1 MTLLV
6 VAESYTHGALHT
18 PGLLL
23 HQSIPCIHLGSSKT
37 FPCQT
42 FSLCLK
48 KPQVLPAFLAK
59 KEVCQTYASPVAD
72 APGGQDRA
80 LPEVARLDV
89 GGLRARTVDRVLVP
103 VLIVVL
109 AGVNLTA
116 GHEALPVSLPACD
129 GALWAEEIPVST
141 ACFRKAAQNGREGN
155 QACQL

>member
-1 MTLLV
+1 M
-6 VAESYTHGALHT
+6 
-18 PGLLL
+18 
-23 HQSIPCIHLGSSKT
+23 
-37 FPCQT
+37 
-42 FSLCLK
+42 
-48 KPQVLPAFLAK
+48 AK
-59 KEVCQTYASPVAD
+59 IEVCQTYASPVAD

-103 VLIVVL
+103 ILIVVL

-141 ACFRKAAQNGREGN
+141 ACFRKAAQNGRGGN